1 MLECLGSSAVQ
12 RTPSTRRMGTDTDEA
27 RAGYVLSRFR
37 PLDNDSVHLRNTD
50 LSWTRAPETIKIIP
64 GYEHDQWARI
74 WDLAMLTFDVSLRAR
89 VLSGSVLKRF
99 QTGREKSLV
108 EPKITESSINH
119 HTSLP
124 DEHVACFDYLYYTS
138 ASIVRTRH
146 CLKLGYTRD

>member
-1 MLECLGSSAVQ
+1 MLERLGSSPVQ
-12 RTPSTRRMGTDTDEA
+12 GTPSTRCMGADTDEA

-37 PLDNDSVHLRNTD
+37 SLDNDSVRLRNTD

-74 WDLAMLTFDVSLRAR
+74 WDLAMLTFDVSLRAC
-89 VLSGSVLKRF
+89 VLSGTGLKRL

-108 EPKITESSINH
+108 EPKVTESSINH

-124 DEHVACFDYLYYTS
+124 DEHLACFDYLYYTS
-138 ASIVRTRH
+138 ASIVRAHH
-146 CLKLGYTRD
+146 CLKSRYTRI